1 MRHINPQ
8 NWNDVTGPM
17 LRGEGLGGLLV
28 LLFLLLVV
36 MGLFGLY

>member
-8 NWNDVTGPM
+8 NWNDVTEPM